1 MKKTLHSDSIQ
12 KLDKASTKL
21 YSKIFDFSVE
31 DFCNNSRF
39 HASYSNPVDFVGH
52 FG

>member
-1 MKKTLHSDSIQ
+1 MKKTSHSDSIR

-21 YSKIFDFSVE
+21 YSKIFDFTVE

-39 HASYSNPVDFVGH
+39 HASYSNPVGFVGH

>member
-1 MKKTLHSDSIQ
+1 MKKTQHSGSIQ

-31 DFCNNSRF
+31 DFCNNSGF
-39 HASYSNPVDFVGH
+39 HTSCSNSVDFIGH